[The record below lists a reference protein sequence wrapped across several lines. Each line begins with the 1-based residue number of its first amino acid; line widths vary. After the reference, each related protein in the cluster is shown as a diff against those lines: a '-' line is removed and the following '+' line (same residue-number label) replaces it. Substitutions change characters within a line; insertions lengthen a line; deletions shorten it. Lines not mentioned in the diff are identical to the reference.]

1 MGGVLAGVSMR
12 VRAVGHEL
20 SILIGQQLRCKFL
33 DFVRSEFP
41 EPTRGN
47 VQGSGNMSLAVVFG
61 CEGLNNRL
69 WPGAGAV
76 LFLYL
81 FRRNNSA
88 AKVCEFRQARAVSL
102 VGLHSSAFVRICF
115 STALREDRRERW

>member
-1 MGGVLAGVSMR
+1 MR

-33 DFVRSEFP
+33 DFVRGSEFP

-61 CEGLNNRL
+61 CKGLNNL
-69 WPGAGAV
+69 DCV
-76 LFLYL
+76 LPVELGFQL
-81 FRRNNSA
+81 FRGDSVFYADLPENPFILIGA
-88 AKVCEFRQARAVSL
+88 PSL
-102 VGLHSSAFVRICF
+102 AGGQFY
-115 STALREDRRERW
+115 